1 MFEFNSPVLRSTTS
15 KYVKRVPLNDSV
27 ASSHQIEVMKS
38 EEIDEMDENQ
48 FILFKQFFEAKQK
61 FKKLDEIFDLIKEY
75 EDLCNDYLTVM
86 TSLQKSK
93 GNMSFNQVTRFST
106 KLKQTLKSE
115 LFAWRLIRT
124 LYEDRLKDENMET
137 FFGPESNER
146 FSDKQVIEKFYESDA
161 TVRQM
166 QLVIDCLELTELD
179 LLEEENYNEKIQ
191 FYSEKCGIY
200 ENTLH
205 VLKTKG
211 KMNQSI
217 KTEFRHKSEY
227 NQENLCSSLDPD
239 APFRERKEF
248 HDLDKEDEN
257 RLMKHIFRFLR
268 AGRLD
273 IGKKL
278 AEDNGHHW
286 LSACLDGWL
295 LQHDSFKDVD
305 FLDNANEQNR
315 QNLNLEGNSNRDLW
329 KYACWQANKMPNDKR
344 SIYEK
349 AIFGLLSGNA
359 NSVLPLCTKWEDK
372 LWAYFRTS
380 VDVRIELGLRQAI
393 LNKQH
398 AARNSGVI
406 ANPNRYCTDLPPE
419 YWENMRSK
427 VEIFKEVESKCKAD
441 EVFVSE
447 KCFYEV
453 IKYVILD
460 DLDVAFEVMI
470 DWIRTRPSTDEINH
484 SLLRFFV
491 HFVLFCKE
499 IDLIKTK
506 TLESLS
512 VAILE
517 SYIDYLIDIRQ
528 IELIATYVS
537 NLPENNQ
544 IANYAKLLAK
554 ITDKDKREL
563 CIKYGKEANLDIEL
577 ITKTVVEN
585 IRVEGLNLD
594 LDEEE
599 LSLNTSIQRVG
610 TLTNEEDLK
619 KIDALDWLF
628 FSQIQYIELLLQ
640 SNALMRYFI
649 LRGKVEAAKTVFLK
663 LPVDLIDGIHKEW
676 AKLHSDDHL
685 PAEVKDNGKEYL
697 CFKTYFSAIE
707 AIDNWFKFYHNSKPE
722 EPKQQA
728 SNKFSDKVAYS
739 YAMKNYE
746 NELKHWH
753 LLLIKQ
759 AKTTA
764 TQIYDVL
771 VFAETGE
778 WMSNHNEL
786 TIEQCEQ
793 DAQRISDL
801 VRLRRIVIPELTFN
815 LYNILHTSNL
825 YKDCFELSNVI
836 ANEKFK
842 LYKEFDAQQLGDL
855 LRQCRESS
863 IMLLNESTDA
873 LGYSN

>member
-1 MFEFNSPVLRSTTS
+1 MQ
-15 KYVKRVPLNDSV
+15 
-27 ASSHQIEVMKS
+27 SSYEQEDHIKS
-38 EEIDEMDENQ
+38 EDGRAEENQ
-48 FILFKQFFEAKQK
+48 FILFRQFFEAKQK
-61 FKKLDEIFDLIKEY
+61 FKRLDEVFDLVKEY
-75 EDLCNDYLTVM
+75 EELCNAYLTVM
-86 TSLQKSK
+86 TNLQTNKS
-93 GNMSFNQVTRFST
+93 NLTFNQVTNFTT

-124 LYEDRLKDENMET
+124 LYEDRLKDENMDT
-137 FFGPESNER
+137 VCNFESNER
-146 FSDKQVIEKFYESDA
+146 VSDKQVIEKFYENNA
-161 TVRQM
+161 NVRQM
-166 QLVIDCLELTELD
+166 QLVIDCLELNEHD
-179 LLEEENYNEKIQ
+179 QLEEENYNEKIQ

-205 VLKTKG
+205 LLKTKG
-211 KMNQSI
+211 KFNNSNQSI
-217 KTEFRHKSEY
+217 KSEYHLKSEY
-227 NQENLCSSLDPD
+227 NQENLCTSLDPD
-239 APFRERKEF
+239 AAFRERGKEF

-295 LQHDSFKDVD
+295 LQHDAFKDTD
-305 FLDNANEQNR
+305 FLESQQDEQQTRNS
-315 QNLNLEGNSNRDLW
+315 NFNLEGNSNRDLW
-329 KYACWQANKMPNDKR
+329 KYACWQVNKIQNDKR

-349 AIFGLLSGNA
+349 AIFGLLSGNV
-359 NSVLPLCTKWEDK
+359 NTVLPLCNKWEDK

-380 VDVRIELGLRQAI
+380 IDAQIELELRETI
-393 LNKQH
+393 SSKQH
-398 AARNSGVI
+398 AARNSGAISSVT
-406 ANPNRYCTDLPPE
+406 RYCTELPPE
-419 YWENMRSK
+419 YWENLRTKS
-427 VEIFKEVESKCKAD
+427 EIFKEVESKNKAE

-453 IKYVILD
+453 IKYVVLN
-460 DLDVAFEVMI
+460 DLDVALEVMI
-470 DWIRTRPSTDEINH
+470 DWIQTRPSSDEINNC
-484 SLLRFFV
+484 LLRFFV

-499 IDLIKTK
+499 IDLINTK
-506 TLESLS
+506 TRENLT
-512 VAILE
+512 VTILE
-517 SYIDYLIDIRQ
+517 SYIGYLIELRQ

-537 NLPENNQ
+537 QLPKHNQ
-544 IANYAKLLAK
+544 IITYAKLLAK
-554 ITDKDKREL
+554 INDKEQREL
-563 CIKYGKEANLDIEL
+563 CIRYGKEANLDIEL

-585 IRVEGLNLD
+585 IRVEGLNFETD
-594 LDEEE
+594 DSDSEQANANH
-599 LSLNTSIQRVG
+599 SMKRVG
-610 TLTNEEDLK
+610 TLTNEDDLK

-663 LPVDLIDGIHKEW
+663 LPVELIDGIHKEW
-676 AKLHSDDHL
+676 RKLNADDEL
-685 PAEVKDNGKEYL
+685 PAEIKDNGKEYL
-697 CFKTYFSAIE
+697 CFKSYFAAIE

-746 NELKHWH
+746 SELKHWH

-759 AKTTA
+759 AKTTS
-764 TQIYDVL
+764 TMIYDVL
-771 VFAETGE
+771 VFAESGE
-778 WMSNHNEL
+778 WMSNHTSL

-793 DAQRISDL
+793 DGHRLKDL
-801 VRLRRIVIPELTFN
+801 VVLRRIVIPEFAFS

-825 YKDCFELSNVI
+825 YKDCFELINVI

-842 LYKEFDAQQLGDL
+842 LYKEFNAQQLGQL
-855 LRQCRESS
+855 LTRCRESS
-863 IMLLNESTDA
+863 IMLLNESNES

>member
-1 MFEFNSPVLRSTTS
+1 M
-15 KYVKRVPLNDSV
+15 
-27 ASSHQIEVMKS
+27 
-38 EEIDEMDENQ
+38 DETEENQ
-48 FILFKQFFEAKQK
+48 FILFRQFFEAKQK
-61 FKKLDEIFDLIKEY
+61 FKKLDEVFDLVKEY

-86 TSLQKSK
+86 TSLQKNK
-93 GNMSFNQVTRFST
+93 ANLSFNQVSNFTA

-124 LYEDRLKDENMET
+124 LYEDRLKDENMDAACDL
-137 FFGPESNER
+137 ESNRR
-146 FSDKQVIEKFYESDA
+146 FSDKQVVEKFYENSSN
-161 TVRQM
+161 VRQM
-166 QLVIDCLELTELD
+166 QLVIDCLELTEQD

-205 VLKTKG
+205 LLKTKG
-211 KMNQSI
+211 KMSQSI
-217 KTEFRHKSEY
+217 KSEYRHKSEY

-273 IGKKL
+273 VGKKL

-295 LQHDSFKDVD
+295 LQHDAFNDPD
-305 FLDNANEQNR
+305 FLENNDEHNR
-315 QNLNLEGNSNRDLW
+315 QNLNLEGSSNRDLW
-329 KYACWQANKMPNDKR
+329 KYACWQANRMPNDKR

-349 AIFGLLSGNA
+349 AVFGLLSGNVNA
-359 NSVLPLCTKWEDK
+359 VLPLCTKWEDK
-372 LWAYFRTS
+372 LWAYLRTS
-380 VDVRIELGLRQAI
+380 VDAQIEFELRETTLQ
-393 LNKQH
+393 KQH
-398 AARNSGVI
+398 AARRSGVI
-406 ANPNRYCTDLPPE
+406 ANTTRYCTELPPE
-419 YWENMRSK
+419 YWENLRTKS
-427 VEIFKEVESKCKAD
+427 EIFKEVESKNKTE

-447 KCFYEV
+447 KCFFEV
-453 IKYVILD
+453 IKYVILN

-470 DWIRTRPSTDEINH
+470 DWIRNRPSSDEINY

-491 HFVLFCKE
+491 HFVLFFKE
-499 IDLIKTK
+499 IDLINTR
-506 TLESLS
+506 TRENLS
-512 VAILE
+512 VTILE
-517 SYIDYLIDIRQ
+517 SYIDYLINLRQ

-537 NLPENNQ
+537 NLPRTNQ
-544 IANYAKLLAK
+544 IATYAKLLAK
-554 ITDKDKREL
+554 ITDKEKREL
-563 CIKYGKEANLDIEL
+563 CIKYGKEANLDIEM

-585 IRVEGLNLD
+585 IRVEGLNTD
-594 LDEEE
+594 MDEEE
-599 LSLNTSIQRVG
+599 TMFNANSSIQRVG
-610 TLTNEEDLK
+610 TLTNEDDLK

-628 FSQIQYIELLLQ
+628 FNQIQYIELLLQ

-676 AKLHSDDHL
+676 RKMNSDEDL
-685 PAEVKDNGKEYL
+685 PAEIKDNGKEYL
-697 CFKTYFSAIE
+697 CYKSYFAAIE

-728 SNKFSDKVAYS
+728 SNKFSEKVAYS

-759 AKTTA
+759 AKTT
-764 TQIYDVL
+764 TQMIYEVL
-771 VFAETGE
+771 VFADTGE

-793 DAQRISDL
+793 DAQRLKDL
-801 VRLRRIVIPELTFN
+801 VVLRHIVIPELTFS

-825 YKDCFELSNVI
+825 FKDCFELANVI

-842 LYKEFDAQQLGDL
+842 LYKEFDPQQLGDL
-855 LRQCRESS
+855 LRRCRESS